1 MKRRRRAAQLLSKM
15 LNARRDKCDA
25 GEEKGNKDGGGGKKT
40 LHVEFL
46 LFCDCQRLRGT
57 VVRFFILENES
68 DDLTPPSLSLFSRF
82 TPRTSKS
89 HNTAISALPSLL
101 ASPPLLAS
109 GSPDCSDKLGR
120 GNEGPGAVPGEC

>member
-1 MKRRRRAAQLLSKM
+1 MRVGFPVMKRRRRAAQLLSKM
-15 LNARRDKCDA
+15 LNAWRDKCDA

-68 DDLTPPSLSLFSRF
+68 GDLAPPSLSLFSRF

-89 HNTAISALPSLL
+89 HIAAISARPRSSRLL
-101 ASPPLLAS
+101 R
-109 GSPDCSDKLGR
+109 C
-120 GNEGPGAVPGEC
+120 